1 MKKSRKLFPNGQN
14 SLDRTSYSRPQ
25 DLENIFEYISKDSIL
40 YASRT
45 VEKLY
50 SRVNILKEH
59 PTSGKKLIEI
69 SLNYRELIEGNYR
82 LIYKIT
88 SSDLIH
94 IITVFHT
101 ARHLRPKDLSS

>member
-1 MKKSRKLFPNGQN
+1 MVKIVWTEQA
-14 SLDRTSYSRPQ
+14 TQ
-25 DLENIFEYISKDSIL
+25 DLENLFEYISKDSVL
-40 YASRT
+40 YGSRT

-50 SRVNILKEH
+50 SRVNILKEY
-59 PTSGKKLIEI
+59 PSSGRKLIEI
-69 SLNYRELIEGNYR
+69 SKNYRELVEGNYR

-101 ARHLRPKDLSS
+101 ARHLRPKNLSS